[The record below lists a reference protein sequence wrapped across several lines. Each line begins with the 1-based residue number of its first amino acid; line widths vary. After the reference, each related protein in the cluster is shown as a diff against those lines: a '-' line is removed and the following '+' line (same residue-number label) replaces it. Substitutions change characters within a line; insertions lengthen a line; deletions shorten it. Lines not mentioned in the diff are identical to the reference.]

1 MHFDDS
7 FVEII
12 SYLCV
17 NGIILHLMD
26 IKEIIKKRRSV
37 LRITQQ
43 DLAELSGV
51 SLRTIKDIELGNANP
66 SLSILSKIA
75 DILGME
81 VILNV
86 KDKINETSG
95 SIHK

>member
-1 MHFDDS
+1 
-7 FVEII
+7 
-12 SYLCV
+12 
-17 NGIILHLMD
+17 MD

>member
-1 MHFDDS
+1 MN
-7 FVEII
+7 IQ
-12 SYLCV
+12 
-17 NGIILHLMD
+17 
-26 IKEIIKKRRSV
+26 EIIKRRRSV

-51 SLRTIKDIELGNANP
+51 SLRTIKDIESGNANP
-66 SLSILSKIA
+66 SLGILSKVA

-86 KDKINETSG
+86 KDKINETGRSV
-95 SIHK
+95 HQ